1 MNSKKK
7 VLSLLFLIFC
17 ISCSSTSKV
26 EYTVRSPRNNKPVE
40 TVADFDEDGVYIFET
55 NVNKEELSKIRIRPT
70 GVTIAN
76 VSENDSNGT
85 DDKSHAQS
93 VIDSFLDKD
102 NNYEVDNNNEKININ
117 IASYKDA
124 DIRLNVKGIINMS
137 YGYVSYNTNMKGIY
151 DVYYKNKYIDGVIK
165 NDNIKGYFLDDFS
178 NLLFDADYKNN
189 LQLKIKSLG
198 NYGGNNHQDSFITNN
213 SHILYENMD
222 KETQKRARSEM
233 IYVKNMI
240 GNDKNV
246 RQNLTDRLI
255 NKVTEGRNKVAYT
268 TSDGIDYYEV
278 QNRGYF
284 NVKPF
289 LLRSYT
295 VVDRGFITNDDNTIS
310 DGSSFAAPK
319 VTRLAYEIHKKYP
332 FLTYHQI
339 KEVILTTAKR
349 DNSGYL
355 SNIVGWGIVDRDKAM
370 NGLSDLNAGLI
381 EETKFFEDMNNKIY
395 DKDGNIYQYLDVN
408 NGSYEFK
415 NDITSG
421 LKGDGNNIRSEIFN
435 LKGKGLPDESVKN
448 YTLRLAKV
456 LDSEKNYYA
465 NVKQAGLRKA
475 GNGELILSGNQ
486 DYSTKTQILEGKLTL
501 KNNSKSKY
509 EVFDKGALNI
519 EGNHI
524 NIQNDILN
532 DGKVIFNALN
542 NQVNDYKASSKSETI
557 LNTSKLVNAKSFK
570 TDGKIKIDVD
580 DISDLNKVKTLVK
593 SNDINIKD
601 TSLLNIYLDNLNVSN
616 NEVSVKINT
625 NRDIASLNDEELR
638 NIPTY
643 NYNEKKFF
651 NNYIAMGRNSNLTR
665 NLLNLSAHNKEE
677 AISQLF
683 TSNYSDF
690 VSNIFENNRLI
701 NNNIEFDKYRENS
714 NLSLY
719 YNNLYNTN
727 IVNNDKY
734 SGFSNI
740 LLGNMIGIDKKIND
754 DLNVG
759 LFLSNYTNKIRYNN
773 DSIFNS
779 KNYQIGSKLQYRFND
794 FILNNTLNY
803 TYNINDVNRKLVDS
817 SINSK
822 FDTHFISDS
831 INLSY
836 NKKIDNNKFGIF
848 TNIDLMN
855 LKLGNIVENS
865 NSSNLV
871 LELKANNVFKV
882 NLGLGVNYSRIIN
895 DYLSINGEVKY
906 DFFTDKKV
914 ELNSKLGD
922 VEFKLKGEDLLNHNI
937 SSTLGL
943 DLTLDKFKLNLKGSL
958 DNKLKFGIST
968 TFKYEF

>member
-1 MNSKKK
+1 M
-7 VLSLLFLIFC
+7 
-17 ISCSSTSKV
+17 T
-26 EYTVRSPRNNKPVE
+26 R
-40 TVADFDEDGVYIFET
+40 
-55 NVNKEELSKIRIRPT
+55 KEK
-70 GVTIAN
+70 
-76 VSENDSNGT
+76 
-85 DDKSHAQS
+85 
-93 VIDSFLDKD
+93 
-102 NNYEVDNNNEKININ
+102 
-117 IASYKDA
+117 
-124 DIRLNVKGIINMS
+124 
-137 YGYVSYNTNMKGIY
+137 
-151 DVYYKNKYIDGVIK
+151 
-165 NDNIKGYFLDDFS
+165 
-178 NLLFDADYKNN
+178 
-189 LQLKIKSLG
+189 
-198 NYGGNNHQDSFITNN
+198 
-213 SHILYENMD
+213 
-222 KETQKRARSEM
+222 
-233 IYVKNMI
+233 
-240 GNDKNV
+240 
-246 RQNLTDRLI
+246 
-255 NKVTEGRNKVAYT
+255 
-268 TSDGIDYYEV
+268 
-278 QNRGYF
+278 
-284 NVKPF
+284 
-289 LLRSYT
+289 
-295 VVDRGFITNDDNTIS
+295 
-310 DGSSFAAPK
+310 
-319 VTRLAYEIHKKYP
+319 
-332 FLTYHQI
+332 
-339 KEVILTTAKR
+339 
-349 DNSGYL
+349 
-355 SNIVGWGIVDRDKAM
+355 
-370 NGLSDLNAGLI
+370 
-381 EETKFFEDMNNKIY
+381 
-395 DKDGNIYQYLDVN
+395 YLDVN

-509 EVFDKGALNI
+509 EVFDKGTLNI

-532 DGKVIFNALN
+532 DGKVIFNASN
-542 NQVNDYKASSKSETI
+542 TQVNDYKSSSKSETI

-625 NRDIASLNDEELR
+625 NRDITSLNDEELR
-638 NIPTY
+638 NIPIY

-651 NNYIAMGRNSNLTR
+651 NNYIAIGRNSNLTR

-734 SGFSNI
+734 SGFRNT

-803 TYNINDVNRKLVDS
+803 TYTINDVNRKLVDS
-817 SINSK
+817 LINSK

-865 NSSNLV
+865 NSSDLV
-871 LELKANNVFKV
+871 LELKDNNVFKV
-882 NLGLGVNYSRIIN
+882 NLGIGANYTRIIN

-943 DLTLDKFKLNLKGSL
+943 DLTLDKFKLNIKGSL